1 MISYYVATGIGG
13 AIGAMARVALS
24 RVLPITFMEIP
35 LPILFI
41 NIIGCL
47 IMGLLTEFMALYWS
61 VSESVRYLLISG
73 FLGGFTTFSS
83 FALEFGLL
91 FEKNLQFFLAHLR
104 MNYLFVMEEYYNL
117 GLKSSHEELNL
128 YCC

>member
-13 AIGAMARVALS
+13 AIGAIARVALS

-91 FEKNLQFFLAHLR
+91 FEKNLQLSAMIYATFSVVLSLIFFFIGVK
-104 MNYLFVMEEYYNL
+104 FVRIFI
-117 GLKSSHEELNL
+117 
-128 YCC
+128 

>member
-91 FEKNLQFFLAHLR
+91 FEKNLQLSAMIYATFSVVLSLIFFFIGVK
-104 MNYLFVMEEYYNL
+104 FVRIFI
-117 GLKSSHEELNL
+117 
-128 YCC
+128 

>member
-13 AIGAMARVALS
+13 AIGAIARVALS

-41 NIIGCL
+41 NIIGCF

-91 FEKNLQFFLAHLR
+91 FEKNLQLSAMIYATFSVVLSLIFFFIGVK
-104 MNYLFVMEEYYNL
+104 FVRIFI
-117 GLKSSHEELNL
+117 
-128 YCC
+128 